1 MKFFINVISLGLFLK
16 LRYHGHVRRLRVIIS
31 SSSNTELQELSVGK
45 GQKQTKANLARPQ
58 PRVISLPNRDGS
70 VSSVTVVDISVH
82 GDLILSLERELLNR
96 VVPVLIIDLAPV
108 IS

>member
-16 LRYHGHVRRLRVIIS
+16 LRYHGDVRRLRVIIS
-31 SSSNTELQELSVGK
+31 SSSNTELQELSVG
-45 GQKQTKANLARPQ
+45 KANLARPQ

-82 GDLILSLERELLNR
+82 GDLVLSLERELLNR